1 MRGRRRETE
10 QGRRGPRR
18 AAAVVAGFLGGFLV
32 LNTYWSL
39 NGRLGLEWI
48 LGPDVTVSLVLVW
61 AQEVAI
67 VFGIALVLDRGGIR
81 PLPIP
86 AWIHRAG
93 IWSMAL
99 AFGAVGLY
107 NLIGDNTTQA
117 RFLFAPLA
125 LVLGALCVAV
135 AHRRPDVGN
144 SVTDSGPS

>member
-1 MRGRRRETE
+1 MRGRTLDTDEGR
-10 QGRRGPRR
+10 QGAR

-39 NGRLGLEWI
+39 GGSWALEWI
-48 LGPDVTVSLVLVW
+48 LGSDVTLPLALAW

-67 VFGIALVLDRGGIR
+67 VAGIAVVLDRAGIWR
-81 PLPIP
+81 LPVP
-86 AWIHRAG
+86 GWIHRAG

-107 NLIGDNTTQA
+107 NLIGDNTAQA
-117 RFLFAPLA
+117 RFLFAPVA

-135 AHRRPDVGN
+135 ARGEPAANGGSDGG
-144 SVTDSGPS
+144 DA